1 MEIFQIGVFHLSVMN
16 LKFPPFL
23 SWHAHHFF
31 LLLNNM
37 PLPEWTTVCLSI
49 HLLKDISVAQVLAI
63 MNKVAT
69 NIICVQ
75 FCVDGSLYDSTP
87 ILWQL
92 KACPW
97 VPLPSQQMWQN
108 AWLSSVDFVQVHLD
122 FICMSIKA
130 IGYGF
135 FYLFKLKKI
144 FLQCCVGFCHTT
156 KSEKEKIVFLRPW
169 VLKNP
174 W

>member
-1 MEIFQIGVFHLSVMN
+1 MEIFQIGAFHLSVMN

-23 SWHAHHFF
+23 SRHAHHFF

-75 FCVDGSLYDSTP
+75 FCVDGGLYDPTP

-97 VPLPSQQMWQN
+97 VPLPSQRMWQN

-130 IGYGF
+130 IGYVF
-135 FYLFKLKKI
+135 FYLFKLKRI
-144 FLQCCVGFCHTT
+144 FFYNV
-156 KSEKEKIVFLRPW
+156 
-169 VLKNP
+169 VLASAIQQSQKKKK
-174 W
+174 